1 MRKLITILGV
11 LVSALCSTSVFAQ
24 SVEVKGQVVDATGIP
39 LIAVTVF
46 EDGNT
51 ASGTMT
57 DLDGNYVVKVSSSK
71 ASLVFSCLGF
81 AEVKEVV
88 GGRDV
93 INVTLKE
100 EQLSIDAAEV
110 VSVGYGSVARRDLT
124 GSVSKVDMGELFTK
138 LYQKSLEGDIDC
150 GGVTVYNYTSGE
162 HITGFSEGRPIVA
175 RNPENAFTLANFLK
189 AHLYS
194 TLASLAAGMVILE
207 KENVEID
214 RLMGH
219 GGLFKTPVVG
229 QKYLAAATNSPVWV
243 METAGEGGPYGIALL
258 AAYLKNNET
267 VLEDFLFN
275 TVFAD
280 APGSKLEPQS
290 EDVAGFKTYLDRFL
304 AGLKVEQAAIETL

>member
-1 MRKLITILGV
+1 MFVLYMRKHTRLQR
-11 LVSALCSTSVFAQ
+11 AYNDAYQ
-24 SVEVKGQVVDATGIP
+24 SVVEALP
-39 LIAVTVF
+39 LIEKFYKMGFNIEAT
-46 EDGNT
+46 N
-51 ASGTMT
+51 GT
-57 DLDGNYVVKVSSSK
+57 
-71 ASLVFSCLGF
+71 
-81 AEVKEVV
+81 
-88 GGRDV
+88 
-93 INVTLKE
+93 
-100 EQLSIDAAEV
+100 
-110 VSVGYGSVARRDLT
+110 
-124 GSVSKVDMGELFTK
+124 
-138 LYQKSLEGDIDC
+138 
-150 GGVTVYNYTSGE
+150 
-162 HITGFSEGRPIVA
+162 
-175 RNPENAFTLANFLK
+175 ANFLK

-194 TLASLAAGMVILE
+194 TRASLAAGMVILE